1 MKPSAR
7 EVFRQSVNA
16 PTHGPDSGP
25 DWSLTFADTMS
36 LLMGFFVLLISFST
50 FDETQFKSVAGGV
63 QATFGGDDPPEVDPK
78 PATTLAGRPGD
89 APLPMP
95 APESDDA
102 LRGSVE
108 SWARESN
115 GAMAIRPFSTY
126 RGLEMRLAADRVFVP
141 GSDALTSHAAGL
153 VQFVGKSMGSV
164 AARRRLLLEV
174 SVDAPG
180 TPRGP
185 QFEDAWHLAIAR
197 GVALRQA
204 IARETRV
211 APHRVIPAAVGRPSS
226 SPGTD
231 VTFIFEQAEVRP
243 R

>member
-7 EVFRQSVNA
+7 EAFRQSVSA
-16 PTHGPDSGP
+16 PPQSGDSGP

-63 QATFGGDDPPEVDPK
+63 QETFGGDDPPEKRPH

-108 SWARESN
+108 AWSRETQ
-115 GAMAIRPFSTY
+115 GAVAIRPFSTY
-126 RGLEMRLAADRVFVP
+126 RGLELRLPADRVFVP
-141 GSDALTSHAAGL
+141 GSDALTPHAEGL
-153 VQFVGKSMGSV
+153 VQFVAQSMRGV
-164 AARRRLLLEV
+164 AARRRLVLEV
-174 SVDAPG
+174 PVDTAAAP
-180 TPRGP
+180 RAP

-204 IARETRV
+204 LARDARV
-211 APHRVIPAAVGRPSS
+211 PAHRVIPAAVGQAAG

-231 VTFIFEQAEVRP
+231 VTFVFEQPEVRP